1 LKSRLCYRVPILP
14 VIMSTISCLV
24 LLGSCSR
31 KPESFSSSPSL
42 AKIPV
47 KTVLVRPGT
56 LQSFRSIPGRVT
68 FDPHYYR
75 RVMAR
80 VSAISTVRL
89 RAFPGD
95 HVRKGEVVAVLKSP
109 DFLTAESE
117 LVSILNNR
125 GGRLTPHDSLL
136 ALAKS
141 KLVYMGASDQEIHRL
156 LETRKPVDRY
166 EVRSP
171 IDGTIVKTG
180 EMEGSQVH
188 PGDVLFEVSDL
199 RHLWVKAF
207 IYPGEEGHITKK
219 SPVWIQTLHD
229 PDRMV
234 PARIK
239 EVSPMVDPMTRTIPI
254 RIALS
259 NQDLLLE
266 PDLWVS
272 VLIPRPSFGTKTSFI
287 VPSGSIF
294 ESRTG
299 HLTVIVRDITGQF
312 RRVRVV
318 LGATDRGQTAVFG
331 KFRSGDQAVTVGL
344 DRVRA
349 LVKKGPSPPA

>member
-1 LKSRLCYRVPILP
+1 
-14 VIMSTISCLV
+14 
-24 LLGSCSR
+24 
-31 KPESFSSSPSL
+31 
-42 AKIPV
+42 
-47 KTVLVRPGT
+47 
-56 LQSFRSIPGRVT
+56 
-68 FDPHYYR
+68 
-75 RVMAR
+75 MAR

-95 HVRKGEVVAVLKSP
+95 HVRRDEVVAVLKSP

-117 LVSILNNR
+117 LISVLNNR

-136 ALAKS
+136 ALARS
-141 KLVYMGASDQEIHRL
+141 KLVYMGASKKEIRRL
-156 LETRKPVDRY
+156 FATRQPTDRY

-180 EMEGSQVH
+180 EIEGSQVH

-207 IYPGEEGHITKK
+207 IYPGEEGHITKG
-219 SPVWIQTLHD
+219 SPVWIRTLHD
-229 PDRMV
+229 PDHQV
-234 PARIK
+234 PASIE

-259 NQDLLLE
+259 NPGQMLE

-272 VLIPRPSFGTKTSFI
+272 VLIPRPVSGNRTSFI
-287 VPSGSIF
+287 VPAQSVF

-299 HLTVIVRDITGQF
+299 QLTVIVRDGSGHF
-312 RRVRVV
+312 RRIRVV
-318 LGATDRGQTAVFG
+318 AGATVEGETSVSGDFHQ
-331 KFRSGDQAVTVGL
+331 GDQAVTSGL
-344 DRVRA
+344 DRIRP
-349 LVKKGPSPPA
+349 LIR

>member
-1 LKSRLCYRVPILP
+1 MKSRRSPLWPHLLVFLHPF
-14 VIMSTISCLV
+14 LV
-24 LLGSCSR
+24 LVFVGACSR
-31 KPESFSSSPSL
+31 KPESLPLEPSP
-42 AKIPV
+42 KDIPV
-47 KTVLVRPGT
+47 KTVPVRPGT
-56 LQSFRSIPGRVT
+56 LSSFRSIPGRVT

-136 ALAKS
+136 SLARS
-141 KLVYMGASDQEIHRL
+141 KLVYMGASEEEIHRL
-156 LETRKPVDRY
+156 LGTRKPTDRY

-171 IDGTIVKTG
+171 IDGIIVKTG
-180 EMEGSQVH
+180 EIEGSQVH
-188 PGDVLFEVSDL
+188 PGDILFEVSDL

-207 IYPGEEGHITKK
+207 IYPGEEGHITKG
-219 SPVWIQTLHD
+219 SPVWIRTLHD
-229 PDRMV
+229 PGRKV
-234 PARIK
+234 SASIK
-239 EVSPMVDPMTRTIPI
+239 EVSPMVDPLTRTIPI

-259 NQDLLLE
+259 NTDLKLE

-272 VLIPRPSFGTKTSFI
+272 VLIPRPALGKKTSFI
-287 VPSGSIF
+287 VPSRSVF
-294 ESRTG
+294 ESRSG
-299 HLTVIVRDITGQF
+299 QLTVMVRDSSGHF
-312 RRVRVV
+312 RRVQIAT
-318 LGATDRGQTAVFG
+318 GAADQGETSV
-331 KFRSGDQAVTVGL
+331 SGDFQPGDLAVTVGL
-344 DRVRA
+344 NRVRA
-349 LVKKGPSPPA
+349 IVK